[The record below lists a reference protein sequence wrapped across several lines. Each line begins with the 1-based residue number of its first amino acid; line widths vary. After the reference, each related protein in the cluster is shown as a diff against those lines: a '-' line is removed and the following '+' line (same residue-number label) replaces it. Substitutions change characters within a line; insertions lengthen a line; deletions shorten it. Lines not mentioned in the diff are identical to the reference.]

1 MRCMIGLGS
10 NMGARRRNL
19 REALDMMTALEGVEL
34 VGVSFFYETEPWGVE
49 GQRAYINAVA
59 AIETELEPLEL
70 LDRLQEI
77 ETALG
82 RVRVERWGSRTIDL
96 DILTIDDL
104 IIDSERLKVPHPLMK
119 ERAFVQ
125 IPLRDLIE
133 LGDNPRGSGEVVRTH
148 GSPMDYGLKLMA
160 CVDRGWGLGREGRL
174 LYRIEEDMRRFRSM
188 TLGGTVIMGRR
199 TYESIGRPLD
209 GRRNIVLTHGSIEGV
224 ETVSSV
230 AELFERLSMEEKNF
244 VIGGGQVYRRLM
256 GYVVEANVTMVDGI
270 TDADVWMVD
279 LDGRREFELI
289 ERSPRGGFEFR
300 RYRRHADIQER
311 LGEIP

>member
-34 VGVSFFYETEPWGVE
+34 VGVSFFYETEPWGVA

-77 ETALG
+77 EAALG
-82 RVRVERWGSRTIDL
+82 RVRAERWGSRTIDL

-104 IIDSERLKVPHPLMK
+104 IIESERLKVPHPLMN

-125 IPLRDLIE
+125 VPLRDLIE

-148 GSPMDYGLKLMA
+148 GSPMDY
-160 CVDRGWGLGREGRL
+160 
-174 LYRIEEDMRRFRSM
+174 
-188 TLGGTVIMGRR
+188 
-199 TYESIGRPLD
+199 
-209 GRRNIVLTHGSIEGV
+209 
-224 ETVSSV
+224 
-230 AELFERLSMEEKNF
+230 
-244 VIGGGQVYRRLM
+244 
-256 GYVVEANVTMVDGI
+256 
-270 TDADVWMVD
+270 
-279 LDGRREFELI
+279 
-289 ERSPRGGFEFR
+289 
-300 RYRRHADIQER
+300 
-311 LGEIP
+311 

>member
-1 MRCMIGLGS
+1 MIGLGS

-77 ETALG
+77 EGALG

-104 IIDSERLKVPHPLMK
+104 IIESERLKVPHPLMK

-148 GSPMDYGLKLMA
+148 GSPMDYRLKVMA

-209 GRRNIVLTHGSIEGV
+209 GRRNIVLTHGVLDGV
-224 ETVSSV
+224 ETAGSIN
-230 AELFERLSMEEKNF
+230 ELFERLSVDENNY
-244 VIGGGQVYRRLM
+244 VIGGGEIYRQLM
-256 GYVVEANVTMVDGI
+256 AYVVEANVTMVDGRA
-270 TDADVWMVD
+270 DADVRLID

-289 ERSPRGGFEFR
+289 ERSPREGFEFR

-311 LGEIP
+311 LGEIS